1 MTGDNEMSLPM
12 KKCIQLLAGKSSLG
26 QPVYEELLVEPCGP
40 ETYKLVASPGLVLG
54 IAAGDTIRVAGSDS
68 FEIVARGGNLS
79 VQILRSQGVDEIE
92 EFATEAMARVGGR
105 LDGVGGRIG
114 GKRAR
119 ELVFTI
125 PVLAGFAPIEQALN
139 HIIER
144 FPDAEWYYG
153 NVYDPSDGVTP
164 LNWWK

>member
-1 MTGDNEMSLPM
+1 MTGDNNEVSFPM
-12 KKCIQLLAGKSSLG
+12 KETIQLLAATGPSGK
-26 QPVYEELLVEPCGP
+26 PVYEELLVEPCGP

-68 FEIVARGGNLS
+68 FEIVARGGNLCI
-79 VQILRSQGVDEIE
+79 QIFSRDIDEIE

-105 LDGVGGRIG
+105 LDG
-114 GKRAR
+114 KNKL
-119 ELVFTI
+119 ELIFTI
-125 PVLAGFAPIEQALN
+125 PMRAGFAPIEQAMK

-144 FPDAEWYYG
+144 FPGTEWGYG
-153 NVYDPSDGVTP
+153 NVYDKSDGVTP